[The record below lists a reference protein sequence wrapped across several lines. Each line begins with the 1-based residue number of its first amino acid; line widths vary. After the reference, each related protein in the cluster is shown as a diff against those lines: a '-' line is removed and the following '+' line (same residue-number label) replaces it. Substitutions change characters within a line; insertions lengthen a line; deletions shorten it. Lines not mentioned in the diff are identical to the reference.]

1 MYINGTNNGNSR
13 FHGRAEALDGACLRA
28 WGHPHDR
35 AIREELLSALEWDDS
50 VHPEHA
56 GRLLGDVFK
65 RLWSH
70 C

>member
-1 MYINGTNNGNSR
+1 MTARPGNRR
-13 FHGRAEALDGACLRA
+13 FHRTVEAMDDACLRA

-35 AIREELLSALEWDDS
+35 AIRQELLSAMEWDDS
-50 VHPEHA
+50 VRSEHEVVLPL
-56 GRLLGDVFK
+56 RDVFK